1 MEATG
6 RSMAQLKKELEVTG
20 DMGSVAAASRGSQRT
35 MMAPKRLT
43 VQSVRVHAVVR
54 LDAVEH
60 MRLTRTG
67 CTQTPALAH
76 GSRVIS
82 YLRRPVWVLPSFAN
96 TIATAQDSRVD
107 YHVRIRYGA
116 A

>member
-43 VQSVRVHAVVR
+43 VQSASVSLNDYTCPSIARGAHPRPAAMSSAQ
-54 LDAVEH
+54 LSLGGWTSLNTAVEAH
-60 MRLTRTG
+60 A
-67 CTQTPALAH
+67 TPL
-76 GSRVIS
+76 S
-82 YLRRPVWVLPSFAN
+82 PSL
-96 TIATAQDSRVD
+96 
-107 YHVRIRYGA
+107 
-116 A
+116 

>member
-43 VQSVRVHAVVR
+43 VQSVRASPVQLDEAGIRVQPSCVVLTLTLQLCR
-54 LDAVEH
+54 LSWG
-60 MRLTRTG
+60 G
-67 CTQTPALAH
+67 CTSS
-76 GSRVIS
+76 G
-82 YLRRPVWVLPSFAN
+82 
-96 TIATAQDSRVD
+96 
-107 YHVRIRYGA
+107 
-116 A
+116 